1 MPVAD
6 TFPSYVRLQRF
17 DLSGLTASD
26 IGLFVSLSS
35 DMTVVKA
42 DGSADELGILVDVYD
57 DGTGTVA
64 QIGNANVTTGADVVV
79 GDVLGSNALGFG
91 IPGGT
96 RAQVL
101 VGALSGG
108 TALVSL
114 LPPLSIFAITSA
126 VETSISRVV
135 LAEAGTVVYV
145 DDGDIV
151 FKEGA

>member
-1 MPVAD
+1 MPIAD

-17 DLSGLTASD
+17 DLSGLTSAD

-42 DGSADELGILVDVYD
+42 DGSADELGVLVDVYD

-64 QIGNANVTTGADVVV
+64 QIGNANVITGADVVV
-79 GDVLGSNALGFG
+79 GDVLGSNASGLG

-96 RAQVL
+96 RATVL
-101 VGALSGG
+101 VGALTGG

-114 LPPLSIFAITSA
+114 LPPLSIFAITGA
-126 VETSISRVV
+126 VATAVSQ
-135 LAEAGTVVYV
+135 TVID
-145 DDGDIV
+145 DDGRIVYTGDGEWV
-151 FKEGA
+151 FKV